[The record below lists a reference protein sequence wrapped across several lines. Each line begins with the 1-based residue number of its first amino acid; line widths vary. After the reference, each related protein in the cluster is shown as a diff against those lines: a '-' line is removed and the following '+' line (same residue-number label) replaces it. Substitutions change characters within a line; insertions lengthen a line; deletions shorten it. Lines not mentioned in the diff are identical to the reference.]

1 MKFEGNDGLA
11 ARVFCADTTPH
22 PLGFCHVEGRILR
35 RRHQEATEECQC
47 ECEKHQ
53 ESGAVEGNGESLT
66 DSRFADVTQ
75 EDIAWG

>member
-22 PLGFCHVEGRILR
+22 SPGFCHVEGRILR
-35 RRHQEATEECQC
+35 RRHQETTDEC
-47 ECEKHQ
+47 ECEKYQ

-66 DSRFADVTQ
+66 DFRFADITQ

>member
-22 PLGFCHVEGRILR
+22 PPGFCHVEGGILR
-35 RRHQEATEECQC
+35 RR
-47 ECEKHQ
+47 HQ

-66 DSRFADVTQ
+66 DSRFADITQ

>member
-1 MKFEGNDGLA
+1 MKLEDNDGLA

-22 PLGFCHVEGRILR
+22 SPGFCHVEGRILR
-35 RRHQEATEECQC
+35 RRHQETTDEC

-66 DSRFADVTQ
+66 DSRFADITQ

>member
-1 MKFEGNDGLA
+1 MKLEVNDGLA

-22 PLGFCHVEGRILR
+22 SPGFCHVEGRILR
-35 RRHQEATEECQC
+35 RRHQETTDEC

-66 DSRFADVTQ
+66 DSRFADITQ